1 MTKILTRQASIPN
14 VNGVYKDSKVELDV
28 IFAIQ
33 FDIELY
39 NYVDIVLRKLRLGKL
54 YQESIEKTKMKMGS
68 GEEEKKQEAKAEE
81 NVDEEDDETKKVDG
95 VFPIG
100 IGPDGVP
107 LKRNNSDV
115 MNNFFV
121 NQTSRAF
128 TDIEKILANVA
139 TNGENKRVERF
150 KEEIKKQE
158 LVWEEKT
165 VGAFNQQAD
174 KYEAYV
180 KKEVGAPASGKDK
193 KKEGDTSSG
202 KDKKTTESTKS
213 DPDNSDKTK
222 KTKKTMRTAKSYAV

>member
-14 VNGVYKDSKVELDV
+14 TNGVYKDSKVELDV

-39 NYVDIVLRKLRLGKL
+39 NYVDVVLRKLKMGRL
-54 YQESIEKTKMKMGS
+54 YQESIEKTKIKNNG
-68 GEEEKKQEAKAEE
+68 GEEEKKQEAKIDE
-81 NVDEEDDETKKVDG
+81 NNGDEEDDETKKVDG

-180 KKEVGAPASGKDK
+180 KKEVGVPTSSSKDK

-202 KDKKTTESTKS
+202 
-213 DPDNSDKTK
+213 
-222 KTKKTMRTAKSYAV
+222 